1 MLQLNSCSGKPQN
14 CNYAKNSLS
23 SERIRNENTT
33 ELSNANSL
41 KDSQA
46 LQKQISRRENENERL
61 ANRIVELRQLIDRVA
76 LEHQRENKR
85 RDSQSVR
92 ITQKE
97 IEKEI
102 LRLKSA
108 LNVSEVHSSH
118 FDMVATFWK
127 EFE

>member
-14 CNYAKNSLS
+14 CNYAK
-23 SERIRNENTT
+23 SERIRNENAT
-33 ELSNANSL
+33 ELNNANSL
-41 KDSQA
+41 KDSQV
-46 LQKQISRRENENERL
+46 LQKQISRLENENERL
-61 ANRIVELRQLIDRVA
+61 ANRIIELRQLIDRVA

-108 LNVSEVHSSH
+108 LNVSEVYSSH